1 MRDAGHDAVVVGSGP
16 NGLAAAI
23 TLARAGRSVVVYE
36 AATTWG
42 GGLRTE
48 ELTLPGFRHD
58 VCATAFPLA
67 AASPFFRQLSLEDY
81 GLSWV
86 HPDAPLAHP
95 LDDGTAVVLE
105 RSVAATAAG
114 LGSDGAAW
122 ERIFGALS
130 ARAEMLAHDLLGP
143 LRVPRHPVAL
153 ARFGVLG
160 LLPARTLA
168 RTVFSGERAR
178 ALFAGLAA
186 HSMLALDQPVSAAIG
201 LVLGMYAHAV
211 GWPFVRGGAQ
221 ALADALVACLRAA
234 GGDVVTNHPVESVDA
249 LPAARQV
256 LLDLTPRQV
265 VALAGERLRPR
276 ARPRLRRDR

>member
-168 RTVFSGERAR
+168 RTVFSGEACPCPVRRAGR
-178 ALFAGLAA
+178 TLDACAGPAGQRGDRSSARDVRSRRRLA
-186 HSMLALDQPVSAAIG
+186 
-201 LVLGMYAHAV
+201 
-211 GWPFVRGGAQ
+211 VRPRWCAGAGR
-221 ALADALVACLRAA
+221 CPRRMPA
-234 GGDVVTNHPVESVDA
+234 GG
-249 LPAARQV
+249 
-256 LLDLTPRQV
+256 
-265 VALAGERLRPR
+265 
-276 ARPRLRRDR
+276 RR